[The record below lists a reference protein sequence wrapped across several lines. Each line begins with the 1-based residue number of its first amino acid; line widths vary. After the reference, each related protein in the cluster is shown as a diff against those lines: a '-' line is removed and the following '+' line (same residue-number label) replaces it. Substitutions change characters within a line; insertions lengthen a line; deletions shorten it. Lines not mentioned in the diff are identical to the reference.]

1 MCVCERDERVGIGAG
16 FGEGETR
23 EYGTALTFR
32 ADKVCAARTIRMR
45 DALKARVRAVEE
57 R

>member
-1 MCVCERDERVGIGAG
+1 MCMCETGQRVGIGAG
-16 FGEGETR
+16 FGEGEKR
-23 EYGTALTFR
+23 ESGTSMMFR
-32 ADKVCAARTIRMR
+32 ADKACPARTIRMR